1 LYQETLDRFLAF
13 HKIHV
18 IGNMGGGNM
27 GGGNMGGWNER
38 GGNMDGEIK
47 KCT

>member
-1 LYQETLDRFLAF
+1 MD
-13 HKIHV
+13 
-18 IGNMGGGNM
+18 GGNM

-47 KCT
+47 ICTYIVCILYSS